1 MHFMIIKCLNKN
13 NLIHALNLQQRFSQL
28 IHSVNYIWHNMVHN
42 VIMYGIKWFSAGMP
56 WEISRNTDPSPEP
69 RGCLP
74 CGWGLTTH
82 PCTRRSGLSS
92 WTAYIGLSLLWW
104 TVEEYTELS
113 EVSEMKKLHQDLKQ
127 LLNSLLAICNS
138 VVNCQCRINQIL
150 IILLIHPFYKK
161 NYCVMNYEYNFLT
174 YH

>member
-1 MHFMIIKCLNKN
+1 MHFMILKCLNKN
-13 NLIHALNLQQRFSQL
+13 KNKNTCFDAPTRIFTTNPQCTL
-28 IHSVNYIWHNMVHN
+28 YIWHNMVHN
-42 VIMYGIKWFSAGMP
+42 VMMYGIKWFSAGMP

-69 RGCLP
+69 RDPSP

-82 PCTRRSGLSS
+82 PCTRRSGPSS
-92 WTAYIGLSLLWW
+92 AYTGLSLLWW

-138 VVNCQCRINQIL
+138 VVNCQWRINQIL
-150 IILLIHPFYKK
+150 FILLIHPFSKK
-161 NYCVMNYEYNFLT
+161 IL
-174 YH
+174 

>member
-1 MHFMIIKCLNKN
+1 
-13 NLIHALNLQQRFSQL
+13 
-28 IHSVNYIWHNMVHN
+28 MVHN
-42 VIMYGIKWFSAGMP
+42 VMMYGIKWFSAGMP

-69 RGCLP
+69 RGRLP

-92 WTAYIGLSLLWW
+92 WTAYTGLSLLWW

-113 EVSEMKKLHQDLKQ
+113 EVSEMKKLHQDLNQ
-127 LLNSLLAICNS
+127 LLNSLLAICNN

-150 IILLIHPFYKK
+150 FILLIHLFHKK

>member
-1 MHFMIIKCLNKN
+1 MHFMILNCLNKN
-13 NLIHALNLQQRFSQL
+13 NLIHALNLQQGFSQL

-42 VIMYGIKWFSAGMP
+42 VMMYGIKWFNAGMP

-82 PCTRRSGLSS
+82 PCTRRSGPSS
-92 WTAYIGLSLLWW
+92 AYTGLSLLWW

-150 IILLIHPFYKK
+150 IILLIQPFYKK

>member
-13 NLIHALNLQQRFSQL
+13 NLIHALNLQQGFLQL

-69 RGCLP
+69 RGP
-74 CGWGLTTH
+74 SHCGWGLTTH

-92 WTAYIGLSLLWW
+92 WTAYTGLSLLWW

-113 EVSEMKKLHQDLKQ
+113 EVSEIKKLHQGLKQ
-127 LLNSLLAICNS
+127 ILNSLLAICNS
-138 VVNCQCRINQIL
+138 VVNCQWRINQIL
-150 IILLIHPFYKK
+150 IILLIHPFSKK
-161 NYCVMNYEYNFLT
+161 IL
-174 YH
+174 